1 MYTQISCACTSTNKE
16 YVNMTEKEKLIK
28 CYEDLSPEEI
38 KKVLCFV
45 LALKA
50 QRTHEPSEPL
60 HRKE

>member
-1 MYTQISCACTSTNKE
+1 
-16 YVNMTEKEKLIK
+16 MTEKEKLLK
-28 CYEDLSPEEI
+28 CYEDLTPEEI